1 MEQVEKTV
9 KKAIRGNV
17 EAYGQLIE
25 MHKTYLY
32 STAMIYTKN
41 EQESLDAVSECVLK
55 GFKNIKK
62 LKNPKQFK
70 SWITRILINVIYDS
84 FKDNTTTI
92 DINEID
98 LPEKEKGITKEE
110 KMDLYTAVDL
120 LPDKY
125 KSIIIL
131 KYFSEMKLSE
141 IAAIMNMPEGTVSVY
156 LTRAKKE
163 LRNYLKEDFYE

>member
-1 MEQVEKTV
+1 MDQVEKTV

-17 EAYGQLIE
+17 DAYGQVIE
-25 MHKTYLY
+25 IYKTYLY
-32 STAMIYTKN
+32 RTAMIYTKN

-55 GFKNIKK
+55 GFRNIKK

-84 FKDNTTTI
+84 YKDNISTL
-92 DINEID
+92 DINEIEF
-98 LPEKEKGITKEE
+98 PEKEIGISKEE
-110 KMDLYTAVDL
+110 RIDLHNAVDL

-141 IAAIMNMPEGTVSVY
+141 IAEIMNIPEGSVSAY
-156 LTRAKKE
+156 LSKAKKE